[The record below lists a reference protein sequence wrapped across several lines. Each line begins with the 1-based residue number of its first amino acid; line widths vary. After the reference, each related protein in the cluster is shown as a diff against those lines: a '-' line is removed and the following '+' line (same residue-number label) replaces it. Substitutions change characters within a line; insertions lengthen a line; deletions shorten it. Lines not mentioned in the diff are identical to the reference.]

1 MAAHRLKDPSA
12 ERCPIRGVLDRL
24 GDRWSML
31 VLMTLAEGGTLR
43 FSVLKRLIPDVS
55 QRMLA
60 QTLRGL
66 EQDGLVSREV
76 FPTIPPRVEYT
87 LTALGRSFLE
97 PLRGLVTWA
106 ERNQQK
112 VRSARSRYQPPPRQE
127 AL

>member
-1 MAAHRLKDPSA
+1 
-12 ERCPIRGVLDRL
+12 
-24 GDRWSML
+24 ML
-31 VLMTLAEGGTLR
+31 VLMTLAQGGTLR
-43 FSVLKRLIPDVS
+43 FSALKRLIPDVS

-76 FPTIPPRVEYT
+76 FPTIPPRVEYE

-97 PLRGLVTWA
+97 PLQGLVTWA